1 MKRMLK
7 NKGYKN
13 FSRNQILINIL
24 WALVIVFSIVCIGT
38 IIGACPLWAII
49 LLGCTSLIF
58 IAVSIITTVL
68 LNCRLSNDGITIG
81 ASRRKKRFVS
91 WDDLNSVQIT
101 CRYGRNR
108 AYIVQ
113 LKSDSISIKIRA
125 YDELI
130 ATIKE
135 FSKNCENFKRMFSE
149 SLDKAE
155 KEETYIF
162 AP

>member
-1 MKRMLK
+1 M
-7 NKGYKN
+7 
-13 FSRNQILINIL
+13 
-24 WALVIVFSIVCIGT
+24 
-38 IIGACPLWAII
+38 
-49 LLGCTSLIF
+49 
-58 IAVSIITTVL
+58 
-68 LNCRLSNDGITIG
+68 
-81 ASRRKKRFVS
+81 
-91 WDDLNSVQIT
+91 QIT